1 MLNLLRKP
9 KGFSLIEVL
18 IALLILSVTLLG
30 LASLMATTIKYNS
43 FGGHMTEATN
53 FAQDRLEQLKT
64 TPWKTLASGFDQMTG
79 STGIVYSRNWKV
91 VPNPDDTLRT
101 VTITIN
107 WTDRNNHSIRFS
119 YILSR

>member
-1 MLNLLRKP
+1 MTHFLKKP

-18 IALLILSVTLLG
+18 IALIILSISLLG
-30 LASLMATTIKYNS
+30 LATLMATTIKYNS
-43 FGGHMTEATN
+43 FGGHMTEAAT

-64 TPWKTLASGFDQMTG
+64 TTWEKLASGFDQMTG

-107 WTDRNNHSIRFS
+107 WTDKSNHSIRFS
-119 YILSR
+119 YVLSR